1 MIRSAVHTRLIIPGF
16 SLPLFLRGNDG
27 LGLES
32 GVGLSDVL
40 SLNSP
45 LCCLDLALNP
55 LLGCLGAQC
64 LSKGLRENCT
74 LTELRLEGSGIGAEG
89 LRALAEAL
97 GASRALR
104 R

>member
-1 MIRSAVHTRLIIPGF
+1 ML
-16 SLPLFLRGNDG
+16 L
-27 LGLES
+27 
-32 GVGLSDVL
+32 
-40 SLNSP
+40 LNSP

-64 LSKGLRENCT
+64 LSRGLRENCT

-89 LRALAEAL
+89 VRALAEAL
-97 GASRALR
+97 GANRALR